1 MASLRKQAARN
12 EIQGQIRKEAQHSL
26 ITKQLKKKKNKIKKK
41 IESSVQ
47 IENKTAFQAVPLG
60 KILTKIDVKC
70 IDVYL
75 SVRTVACSCDWV
87 EDIMYNQF

>member
-1 MASLRKQAARN
+1 MRFRDRLEKKHNIPLSQ
-12 EIQGQIRKEAQHSL
+12 SSS
-26 ITKQLKKKKNKIKKK
+26 KKKKIKKK

>member
-1 MASLRKQAARN
+1 MRFRDRLEKKHNIPLSQ
-12 EIQGQIRKEAQHSL
+12 SSS
-26 ITKQLKKKKNKIKKK
+26 KKKKKLKKK